1 MRVQDIVSMNAKLV
15 PKQSITITVGVL
27 LLFNIC
33 LNFSYNTAAG
43 IGAFISLVFAFI
55 FLTMIPMNH
64 IFNKSVFGEYA
75 YQYMSIPISFNKLVK
90 GKVLAAFNYCM
101 ISVLI
106 CILCVDFFII
116 HLFGAG
122 GLISYNLLENSIVAF
137 INMHEMFSDDWMLT
151 ETVMFIFG
159 TIWIASMIEAL
170 FISSGAFYAVIIRNI
185 IEPQRE
191 KVTIAIGIALAAVI
205 IYIVFT
211 LLCVWIPGLFFK
223 NDLAIAQL
231 IIAGALKAGAAY
243 GIMVHS
249 AKLLETKYSLN

>member
-1 MRVQDIVSMNAKLV
+1 
-15 PKQSITITVGVL
+15 
-27 LLFNIC
+27 
-33 LNFSYNTAAG
+33 
-43 IGAFISLVFAFI
+43 
-55 FLTMIPMNH
+55 
-64 IFNKSVFGEYA
+64 
-75 YQYMSIPISFNKLVK
+75 
-90 GKVLAAFNYCM
+90 
-101 ISVLI
+101 
-106 CILCVDFFII
+106 
-116 HLFGAG
+116 
-122 GLISYNLLENSIVAF
+122 
-137 INMHEMFSDDWMLT
+137 MLT

-191 KVTIAIGIALAAVI
+191 KVTIAIGVALAAVI